1 MCTISGARTP
11 RAKFSPRRLVENGIP
26 FARRAGARHGAR
38 FPIAVK
44 KPFSLFLALRY
55 LKPKRT
61 FVSVITLI
69 SIIGV
74 TLGITVLILVISVMT
89 GFELELQKKVIGF
102 DAHVIVTNRKIL
114 NDWRELAASVEAT
127 PDVVAVAPYTLG
139 RVIGEF
145 NNQRLAPLIRG
156 IEPDKESQITEIGTY
171 IVAGE
176 FNLDGDYCVVGSEI
190 ARSFGLQVGD
200 TLQLFSPE
208 NVKEVLDKI
217 DQSAASGGDDSES
230 LADIKQMILPTELE
244 VTGIFESG
252 RFLYDSEFILVPL
265 HIGQELYGLGGDV
278 HGLAIKTSDPYRAE
292 FVKRALVDRVG
303 TDNSV
308 LTWVDLNKELFE
320 AIRMERGMMFFLLM
334 FIILVAAFGIMNTL
348 ITVTVQKTREIGIIK
363 ALGAQTIQIVGIFL
377 AQGMVVGFFG
387 TLCGLGLGMTL
398 IRYRNETRD
407 FLATVLG
414 MEVFP
419 SSVYQ
424 FTEIPAKVVPSD
436 VAIICVSAFVI
447 CSVAA
452 LIPAYVAARLDPVK
466 ALRYE

>member
-1 MCTISGARTP
+1 M
-11 RAKFSPRRLVENGIP
+11 
-26 FARRAGARHGAR
+26 
-38 FPIAVK
+38 K

-102 DAHVIVTNRKIL
+102 DAHIVINNGGVL
-114 NDWRELAASVEAT
+114 QDWREINKEAMSV
-127 PDVVAVAPYTLG
+127 PNVVAVAPYTLG
-139 RVIGEF
+139 RVMAEF
-145 NNQRLAPLIRG
+145 NNRRVAPLIRG
-156 IEPDKESQITEIGTY
+156 IDPKLEAKITDISKF
-171 IVAGE
+171 IVAGS
-176 FNLDGDYCVVGSEI
+176 LDLEGDNCVVGSEL
-190 ARSFGLQVGD
+190 ARTLGLSVGD
-200 TLQLFSPE
+200 TLRLYSPE
-208 NVKEVLDKI
+208 NIEEVIDKLDQAEKM
-217 DQSAASGGDDSES
+217 GGSDSET
-230 LADIKQMILPTELE
+230 LDDIKQMILPTDLT

-252 RFLYDSEFILVPL
+252 RYIYDSEFVLVPL
-265 HIGQELYGLGGDV
+265 FIGQELYGLGGDV
-278 HGLAIKTSDPYRAE
+278 HGLALKTTDPNKVEA
-292 FVKRALVDRVG
+292 VKHELMARIGPPNL
-303 TDNSV
+303 V
-308 LTWVDLNKELFE
+308 LTWIDLNKQLFD

-363 ALGAQTIQIVGIFL
+363 ALGAQTLQIVGIFL

-387 TLCGLGLGMTL
+387 TLTGLGLGMTL

-407 FLATVLG
+407 FLAGVLG
-414 MEVFP
+414 VEVFP

-424 FTEIPAKVVPSD
+424 FTEIPAKVIPSD